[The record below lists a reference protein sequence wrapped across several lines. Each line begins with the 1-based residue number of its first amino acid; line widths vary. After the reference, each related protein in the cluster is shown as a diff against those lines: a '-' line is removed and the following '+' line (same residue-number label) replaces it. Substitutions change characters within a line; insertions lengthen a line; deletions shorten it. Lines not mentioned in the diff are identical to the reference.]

1 VANHTTKV
9 KVEVLLATYNGE
21 KYLAEQLDSLL
32 AQSDVI
38 ISLLVSDDGSQDKT
52 LEILCSYK
60 DLFHEFQ
67 LFHGPG
73 KGPQSNFFFLLQQS
87 KGEFVALCDQD
98 DIWEKNHLIKS
109 VNRLTPGKA
118 SVTFSAVREFSR
130 NPAGFN
136 RIWPKKIRIYS
147 IENILFENPARGC
160 TIVMTRPFVDIVRS
174 KVPKVSI
181 MHDWWIV
188 LVALGGGY
196 LSSTGVPE
204 VNYRI
209 HENNA
214 VGATPQFSIKMRRLA
229 SIFVS
234 GSLSPLWQIRELDAL
249 HSPRLTDQV
258 TQALTIWRKPVR
270 LPSLLRQLLGW
281 SRYRSN
287 LFEEILLRITFLRVW
302 IREGAKK

>member
-1 VANHTTKV
+1 MDNDSTKV

-21 KYLAEQLDSLL
+21 TYLAEQLDSLL
-32 AQSDVI
+32 AQTDVI

-52 LEILCSYK
+52 LEIIDSYK
-60 DLFHEFQ
+60 DFFHEFQ
-67 LFHGPG
+67 LLHGPG

-98 DIWEKNHLIKS
+98 DVWEKSHLIKS

-214 VGATPQFSIKMRRLA
+214 VGATPHFSVKMLRLT
-229 SIFVS
+229 SILHN
-234 GSLSPLWQIRELDAL
+234 GSLPPLEQIRELDGL
-249 HSPRLTDQV
+249 QSIHLTDQV
-258 TQALTIWRKPVR
+258 TRSLAIWRKPIKFK
-270 LPSLLRQLLGW
+270 SLLRQVFGW
-281 SRYRSN
+281 SRHRSN
-287 LFEEILLRITFLRVW
+287 LFEEILLRITFIFVW
-302 IREGAKK
+302 IRDGAK